1 MTKDEERSLVTR
13 AKRGDTNAFEDIVLA
28 YEKPVYNLALRYLRN
43 PEDARDAVQETF
55 LKSFTALQGFRGDS
69 KLSVWLYRIAGN
81 VCIDLLRA
89 RREAPSLTL
98 DAESVEERTQLEIA
112 DERFDPA
119 AVLERTDLRQ
129 RVRAAV
135 ELLPLDFR
143 QPLLLRE
150 FGGLSYAEIAE
161 TLSLDEGTV
170 KTRIY
175 RARRK
180 LCALLTDDG
189 NFSGKKPSEQTRG
202 GVRA

>member
-135 ELLPLDFR
+135 ELLPLASRCCCGNSAGSATRRSPRRF
-143 QPLLLRE
+143 PLMRE
-150 FGGLSYAEIAE
+150 RSRPGSTAHGESSAPF
-161 TLSLDEGTV
+161 
-170 KTRIY
+170 
-175 RARRK
+175 
-180 LCALLTDDG
+180 
-189 NFSGKKPSEQTRG
+189 
-202 GVRA
+202 